1 MKRLLAAGLI
11 ALALFG
17 TAACGDDDEPASS
30 PAPGQLSDVQH
41 TLDSIEQDMAGDPAP

>member
-1 MKRLLAAGLI
+1 MKRLLAAGFT

-17 TAACGDDDEPASS
+17 TAACSDDEPASS

>member
-1 MKRLLAAGLI
+1 MKRLLAASLT

-17 TAACGDDDEPASS
+17 TAACDDTEASS
-30 PAPGQLSDVQH
+30 PAPAPGELGDVQR